1 MKIWGSLFRNEYFL
15 VNILNN
21 GICKKFFSLLFNLLF
36 IIVRVDIGCNC
47 DFRYLKVNNYFFG
60 FMSN

>member
-1 MKIWGSLFRNEYFL
+1 MKIWGSLFRSEYFL

-47 DFRYLKVNNYFFG
+47 DFRYLKVNNSFFG
-60 FMSN
+60 VMSN